1 MASIPTTLI
10 RVMMLALEGLLAPL
24 RQSEVEAPSV
34 GGSKVARLQFGRSLQ
49 KHWVAPPPSFK
60 HFSPLANTSPSV
72 GIIPSKHPMRRRVP
86 SEDHETSQISL
97 FRQVMELIDWE
108 QGAIFML

>member
-1 MASIPTTLI
+1 
-10 RVMMLALEGLLAPL
+10 MMLALEGLLAPL
-24 RQSEVEAPSV
+24 RHSEVEAPSV

-72 GIIPSKHPMRRRVP
+72 GIIPSGNMTR
-86 SEDHETSQISL
+86 
-97 FRQVMELIDWE
+97 LIFIGPRFPW
-108 QGAIFML
+108 GPIYKSICL